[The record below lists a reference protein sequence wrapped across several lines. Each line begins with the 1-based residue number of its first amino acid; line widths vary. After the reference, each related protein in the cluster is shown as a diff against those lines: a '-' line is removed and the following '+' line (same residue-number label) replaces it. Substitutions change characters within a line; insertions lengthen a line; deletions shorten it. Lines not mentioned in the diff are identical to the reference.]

1 MRAMPSLR
9 IAAQVGLK
17 SFLGTAL
24 YCSVV
29 CAVLQHVFEMRMV
42 FAAMYRMFLYHLQH
56 PYQYISLFCVVFASC
71 LVLLLSAWPRVRHW
85 PAWLLMPVVMALTV
99 LLASSL
105 GGALWKLH
113 DMQAGYFPEGA
124 RFWSDLWWGVESGVQ
139 LGWWLLLRS
148 LPFNLLCL
156 PAFYLACRYGLQ
168 TYRRVLA

>member
-1 MRAMPSLR
+1 MRCMRVAFSVWL
-9 IAAQVGLK
+9 ACFA
-17 SFLGTAL
+17 GTAL
-24 YCSVV
+24 FSSVV
-29 CAVLQHVFEMRMV
+29 FAVLQHVFEMRMV

-56 PYQYISLFCVVFASC
+56 PYQYISLFCAVFASC
-71 LVLLLSAWPRVRHW
+71 LVLLLSAWPRVRRW
-85 PAWLLMPVVMALTV
+85 PAWLLMPVVMVLTV
-99 LLASSL
+99 LLASAL

-113 DMQAGYFPEGA
+113 DMQAGYFPEGT

-168 TYRRVLA
+168 KYRRVLA